1 MGNMSRAETTL
12 YELSQVGD
20 SPAWDAALE
29 HYRQTAV
36 NYALEQFEAELSGIV
51 DQLDVQSGDLRVFL
65 IWLWREL
72 DKARQ

>member
-1 MGNMSRAETTL
+1 MGNLSRAETTL
-12 YELSQVGD
+12 HELSQVGD
-20 SPAWDAALE
+20 APAWAAALE
-29 HYRQTAV
+29 HYRQTTV

-51 DQLDVQSGDLRVFL
+51 DQLEVQSGDLRMFL

>member
-1 MGNMSRAETTL
+1 MGDLSRAETTL
-12 YELSQVGD
+12 HEVSQVGD
-20 SPAWDAALE
+20 ATAWEAALE